1 MCHKLKLNAATPV
14 SGSGNWRQQ
23 RGSTAVKINTHAPQT
38 HTRAMRHAHH
48 THNVSKVGVDTHTYR
63 GDRLA
68 AGRQSA
74 RQAENK
80 SQALAA

>member
-1 MCHKLKLNAATPV
+1 MPPTV

-23 RGSTAVKINTHAPQT
+23 RGSTAVKINTHAT
-38 HTRAMRHAHH
+38 HTHAVRHAHH
-48 THNVSKVGVDTHTYR
+48 THTQRKWALTPTHTNT

-68 AGRQSA
+68 AG